1 MRKGLILAGGLGTR
15 LYPTTI
21 GISKHL
27 FPIYDKPMIYYPL
40 TSLMLAGIREIAV
53 IGDNYNL
60 NRYNK
65 LLGDGSSFGV
75 SLTYLLQKKPRGISE
90 ALTIGKNFLN
100 GSPSVLILGDNI
112 FYGSGFVKI
121 LENVNNDSEFCS
133 IFLYKVKDPSN
144 FGIAEVDSDKNIM
157 NMSEKP
163 SNSSSNL
170 AITGLYFFCK
180 DAPKFCESLT
190 KSSRN
195 EFEIIELLKI
205 YHNKN
210 LLKYKLLGR
219 GFIWFDA
226 GISSS
231 LLKASNFIESIQNR
245 QGSLVGSPEEVAYN
259 KGWLP
264 KEKII
269 ENLWNF
275 KKSSYVKNLL
285 DLLSE
290 NSK

>member
-259 KGWLP
+259 KGWLQ

-269 ENLWNF
+269 ENVWNF
-275 KKSSYVKNLL
+275 KKSSYAKNLL

-290 NSK
+290 NTK

>member
-290 NSK
+290 N

>member
-205 YHNKN
+205 YNNKN

>member
-15 LYPTTI
+15 LYPSTI

-75 SLTYLLQKKPRGISE
+75 SLTYLIQKKPRGISE

-100 GSPSVLILGDNI
+100 GNPSVLILGDNI

-144 FGIAEVDSDKNIM
+144 FGIAEVDSDNNIM

-290 NSK
+290 N

>member
-15 LYPTTI
+15 LYPSTI

-75 SLTYLLQKKPRGISE
+75 SLTYLIQKKPRGISE

-100 GSPSVLILGDNI
+100 GNPSVLILGDNI

-121 LENVNNDSEFCS
+121 LENANNDSEFCS
-133 IFLYKVKDPSN
+133 IFLHKVKDPSN
-144 FGIAEVDSDKNIM
+144 FGIAEVDSDNNIM

-163 SNSSSNL
+163 CNSSSNL
-170 AITGLYFFCK
+170 AITVLYFFCK

-219 GFIWFDA
+219 GFFWFDA

-290 NSK
+290 NTK